1 MNSLVLDDMPRATD
15 VVCTDDEISVAL
27 ADGRRLV
34 VPIAWFPRLAHASAA
49 ERAHFELL
57 GDGLG
62 IHWPEVD
69 EDVSVAGLVA
79 GRRRPNINPSP
90 ADQPHVRAD
99 VWRP

>member
-15 VVCTDDEISVAL
+15 VACTDHEMSVTL
-27 ADGRRLV
+27 SDGRRLV

-49 ERAHFELL
+49 ARARFELL
-57 GDGLG
+57 GDGQG

-79 GRRRPNINPSP
+79 GRHAVKR
-90 ADQPHVRAD
+90 
-99 VWRP
+99 